1 VHHNVPAV
9 WIEFEQAFR
18 EKFVDSTGEL
28 HARNQLDKL
37 KFKYPEIDAHIAEF
51 EDLIV
56 KANYNLASQEAIN
69 LFLKGFSHSRN
80 LLNKVFT
87 PPVPKTYETMRKHMV
102 AIIKLMQLV
111 NSIVQNA
118 PNF

>member
-1 VHHNVPAV
+1 MHHNVPAV
-9 WIEFEQAFR
+9 WNEFEQAFR
-18 EKFVDSTGEL
+18 QKFVDSTGEL
-28 HARNQLDKL
+28 RARNQLDKL
-37 KFKYPEIDAHIAEF
+37 KFKYPEIDGHIAEF

-87 PPVPKTYETMRKHMV
+87 LPVAETYEAMKR
-102 AIIKLMQLV
+102 
-111 NSIVQNA
+111 
-118 PNF
+118 